1 MEYYENRDIK
11 NLPNEIWRAI
21 KNYKGLYEISSYGRV
36 KSLKR
41 KTKTNIIKK
50 DMILKINK
58 RHTGYVQAKLC
69 KNSKIYNPVVGR
81 LVAEAFLDKPD
92 YACVANHKDCVRHN
106 NTVSN
111 LEWITQSQ
119 NTRYA
124 YLMGNKSQ
132 KGEKNNMAKLTLK
145 KVKEI
150 REFKKKN
157 DHLSQQKIADHFS
170 LKREN
175 VKDIIN
181 YKTWN
186 Y

>member
-1 MEYYENRDIK
+1 MEYWKNTDIK
-11 NLPNEIWRAI
+11 DLPNEIWKPIA
-21 KNYKGLYEISSYGRV
+21 NYEGLYEISNYGRI
-36 KSLKR
+36 KSLPR
-41 KTKTNIIKK
+41 KTKTKIVKEP
-50 DMILKINK
+50 MILKVFK
-58 RHTGYVQAKLC
+58 RHTGYIQAKLC
-69 KNSKIYNPVVGR
+69 KNSKLYNPIVSR
-81 LVAEAFLDKPD
+81 LVAEAFLEKPN
-92 YACVANHKDCVRHN
+92 YPCVVNHKDCIRDN
-106 NTVSN
+106 NHVNN

-124 YLMGNKSQ
+124 FLKGNKSQ
-132 KGEKNNMAKLTLK
+132 KGEKNNMAKLTME

-150 REFKKKN
+150 RKFKEEN
-157 DHLSQQKIADHFS
+157 DHLSQQQIADHFN